1 MEKIVRSIQLAG
13 ANSDFKVI
21 VHRVLL
27 HIPNA
32 LASHARPLPPPPP
45 LVLWLSIP
53 VHIVNNH
60 NFHFRISSPGDTLQ
74 SPGLRN

>member
-21 VHRVLL
+21 VHHVLL
-27 HIPNA
+27 HIPSA
-32 LASHARPLPPPPP
+32 LALHAHPPDPTSG
-45 LVLWLSIP
+45 LWLSIP

-60 NFHFRISSPGDTLQ
+60 NFHFRISSPGDMLQ
-74 SPGLRN
+74 SPGLGN